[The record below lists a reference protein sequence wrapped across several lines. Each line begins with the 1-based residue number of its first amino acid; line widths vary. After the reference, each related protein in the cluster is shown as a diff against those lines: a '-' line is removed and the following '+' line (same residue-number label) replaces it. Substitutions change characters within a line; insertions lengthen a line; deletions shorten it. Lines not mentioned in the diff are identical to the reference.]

1 MAYDEGLAA
10 RVRIRLEDRPG
21 YAEKKMFGG
30 LCFLL
35 NGNMSCGISGDRLMA
50 RVGPEAWEE
59 ALSEPGAREMDFT
72 GRSLKGFV
80 YVDEDV
86 LRDDAVL
93 DRWVDRAAG
102 FAGACRRS
110 DDAGVPCPVAGYQR
124 RRSTSITPPQ
134 TPVP

>member
-10 RVRIRLEDRPG
+10 RVRARLEDRRG
-21 YAEKKMFGG
+21 YGEKKMFGG

-35 NGNMSCGISGDRLMA
+35 NGNMACGISGDRLMA
-50 RVGPEAWEE
+50 RVGPDAWEE
-59 ALSEPGAREMDFT
+59 ALSQPGAREMDFT

-93 DRWVDRAAG
+93 DRWIDRAAG
-102 FAGACRRS
+102 FAGAL
-110 DDAGVPCPVAGYQR
+110 
-124 RRSTSITPPQ
+124 PPK
-134 TPVP
+134 

>member
-21 YAEKKMFGG
+21 YGEKKMFGG

-102 FAGACRRS
+102 FAGAL
-110 DDAGVPCPVAGYQR
+110 
-124 RRSTSITPPQ
+124 PPK
-134 TPVP
+134 

>member
-10 RVRIRLEDRPG
+10 RVRARLEDRPG
-21 YAEKKMFGG
+21 YDEKKMFGG

-50 RVGPEAWEE
+50 RVGPDAWEE

-80 YVDEDV
+80 YVDENV

-93 DRWVDRAAG
+93 EKWIDRAAG
-102 FAGACRRS
+102 FAA
-110 DDAGVPCPVAGYQR
+110 
-124 RRSTSITPPQ
+124 TLPPK
-134 TPVP
+134 